1 MTDCGERKAV
11 GHILPA
17 KTLAATLPSSYPAA
31 LTITLTHDSAMRR
44 YIMLTLMSIII
55 GSCTD
60 NFTFSGYPC
69 YLVIDN
75 SIHQDPTLASAMSP
89 TSPGVFCQISADEV
103 KHQYQLTNNY
113 GQSSVTA
120 YTAVDLRL
128 TRDVG
133 MNNAIIVG
141 YGTLTGLFYAYDRE
155 CPNCFVPD
163 AIPMR
168 SKPLTIGQDGMA
180 TCAVCKRR
188 YDMNNGG
195 NCVYAENEGDAK
207 GAKGMTR
214 YRGSTTGPF
223 GRLAV
228 SNN

>member
-1 MTDCGERKAV
+1 M
-11 GHILPA
+11 P
-17 KTLAATLPSSYPAA
+17 
-31 LTITLTHDSAMRR
+31 R
-44 YIMLTLMSIII
+44 YLTLLLTALIL
-55 GSCTD
+55 GSCSD
-60 NFTFSGYPC
+60 NFTFSEYPC
-69 YLVIDN
+69 YVVIDN

-89 TSPGVFCQISADEV
+89 TSPGVFCQISADEA
-103 KHQYQLTNNY
+103 KHQYKMVNNY

-141 YGTLTGLFYAYDRE
+141 YGSLTGLFYAYDRE

-163 AIPMR
+163 AIPVR
-168 SKPLTIGQDGMA
+168 SKPLAIGQDGMA
-180 TCAVCKRR
+180 TCAVCKRK

-195 NCVYAENEGDAK
+195 NCVYAESDSDAK

-214 YRGSTTGPF
+214 YRGATTGPF

-228 SNN
+228 SN